1 MRSIRTYRDVADP
14 GGEDVLAQVVEQN
27 DRLAARLARVDRI
40 VVVASGKGGVG
51 KSAIAANLA
60 AALADGGARVGAA
73 DADLNGPSL
82 GRMLGARGPLV
93 VGEDGVAPAAG
104 AAGVRVMS
112 MDLLLDEDDAPLRWR
127 GEAGAGADAPGG
139 PAFLRQSLLEAGAL
153 REFLA
158 DTAWGNLDF
167 LVIDAPPGTDKLVR
181 LLELL
186 PRVDALLL
194 VTTPSEIA
202 RFVVAKSA
210 RLARDAG
217 VRDVGLIANM
227 TTHRCAACG
236 HDSPLFDDDGARRLA
251 ASTGLPVWAEIPFD
265 ARLPHATDAGTPYVL
280 AHAYAQAPAARA
292 LRDLASR
299 LRRHAESRADAEA
312 P

>member
-1 MRSIRTYRDVADP
+1 MRAIRTYRDVADP
-14 GGEDVLAQVVEQN
+14 AREDVLVQVVAQN
-27 DRLAARLARVDRI
+27 DRLATRLAPVDRI

-82 GRMLGARGPLV
+82 GRMLGARGPLG
-93 VGEDGVAPAAG
+93 VGEDGVAPATG

-112 MDLLLDEDDAPLRWR
+112 MDLLLDDDDAPLRWR
-127 GEAGAGADAPGG
+127 GDAGTGDSGG

-158 DTAWGNLDF
+158 DTAWGDLDF

-186 PRVDALLL
+186 PRIDALLL

-210 RLARDAG
+210 RVAREAG
-217 VRDVGLIANM
+217 ARNVGLVANM
-227 TTHRCAACG
+227 TSHRCAACG

-251 ASTGLPVWAEIPFD
+251 GATGLTVWAEIPFD
-265 ARLPHATDAGTPYVL
+265 ARLAHATDAGAPYVL
-280 AHAYAQAPAARA
+280 DDAHPDAPAAHA
-292 LRDLASR
+292 LRRLADRVRVDPNGRSP
-299 LRRHAESRADAEA
+299 AEA